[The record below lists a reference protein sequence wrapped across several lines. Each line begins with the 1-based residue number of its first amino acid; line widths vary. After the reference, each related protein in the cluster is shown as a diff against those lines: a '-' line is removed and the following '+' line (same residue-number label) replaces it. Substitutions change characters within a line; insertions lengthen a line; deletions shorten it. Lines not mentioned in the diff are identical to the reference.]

1 MVVPAAHAERAII
14 LGCRLGPFGIRARPL
29 RLAACSAEP
38 VDLLVKQVPGPAGA
52 VLIHQASARV
62 YRHRTLGSGS
72 SSAP

>member
-14 LGCRLGPFGIRARPL
+14 LGCGLGIRARPL
-29 RLAACSAEP
+29 RLAARSAEP

-52 VLIHQASARV
+52 VLILQPSASV